1 MSAVKTLVAHHNKLD
16 VVWLTHPNPDIYK
29 PVEQTMTGIPNVSVY
44 PAATYGKN
52 TFGTLWQGRVISKS
66 MLHKRVLGLVFGWK

>member
-29 PVEQTMTGIPNVSVY
+29 PVEQTMAGIPNVSVY

-52 TFGTLWQGRVISKS
+52 TVGTL
-66 MLHKRVLGLVFGWK
+66 